1 MKLKELQKF
10 SKEVRI
16 ILIGLFALGF
26 SLIIV
31 MLTGIILFNND
42 LMNTLQFI
50 VFEAFCMAMLGVVS
64 VVFDL
69 FKDLNSEI
77 QMRLNK
83 ILKRLRA
90 KKHAQAQAKAE
101 EKARIMRQQSQ
112 DMIAA
117 MADIG
122 HATPNLQIIDQN
134 KARRRA

>member
-69 FKDLNSEI
+69 FKDLNGEI

-122 HATPNLQIIDQN
+122 HATPNLQVIDQN